1 MIEAVESVWPQ
12 HFFSIVSR
20 VWANDNVD
28 HFTRATQKEVFEL
41 VESAIRH
48 YLTEQ
53 QVPHYL
59 EGLDEWHIH
68 VAQHWSA
75 ARVEAHY
82 QIFNTSREIQSLDPS
97 CDTFVHLHGQI
108 LCSPEEAHTKLKL
121 YAHGSPAALPHDHAY
136 PVLHSSRSVVIL
148 YADPYSRSFASFHGQ
163 LMRLAEQL
171 PLTYVLRWRP
181 SVAAVEPRAYMPYI
195 SGFGTSLH
203 LKKVDYLVLD
213 DREVDVEQTTDDESQ
228 ALDPLHELR
237 AGILDQLSLPSSSRL
252 RTSVQEA
259 VQTQANLSTT
269 EFLYLG
275 QATAKLIL
283 ESKDPLSTLIALAS
297 DFPVYATALSQ
308 FAATLSESDPIFA
321 QLNDQST
328 MFVQPGYSQL
338 WINGMAVSEEE
349 LDLQVFMERIQ
360 QERRLQSYFSAPEL
374 GISPDSVETILTS
387 PSISKAFG
395 MHKSSVLFYDVSDI
409 REARRTS
416 TGTHVIAWI
425 NDLEDGTY
433 SGYPETI
440 ELMAEYR
447 WSSFP
452 LVARN
457 LFQLVVH
464 IDLGDPEVLLFMN
477 KVLDRSL
484 SAHAFRWGVVPL
496 LVDEESE
503 TLAQVLWHATEN
515 MRPHEVSHLFKR
527 LAQSPLNEKGRVDAT
542 RSRQILEQMIS
553 DGIKKE
559 DDLLMSFIK
568 ENRTTPGSRLRLIR
582 TRDYLERLYSV
593 PRPDAYGMA
602 YLNGQ
607 PVSLNDNLYFDL
619 SHAVTYQ
626 LRLASH
632 EIYSGRLD
640 EDNLYESFYYTL
652 RGTRGSRSMLVTMLE
667 ETRMSLRPNKFVNMP
682 QVFQCLGEFE
692 QPLRHFVYASDDSLV
707 SIRLVG
713 DLDSQAMITQMAA
726 ALDAM
731 RPEVEPFRL
740 SFLHTGPEDGFVAR
754 WILSVMH
761 SGTLSSI
768 SPQELS
774 AALKSTDRE
783 AALSRLSS
791 EHETAP
797 KELSWQPIASAF
809 ILASQMDLETGI
821 TMLMNG
827 HILSDVTGFRT
838 RDLEEALAWER
849 AEHVDALLEAVDVPE
864 GPPDVR
870 SQVVEF
876 GVSVVGTAFT
886 DALDKGGALKASQDR
901 LPVALAME
909 ARAGLT
915 FSHGHPSSS
924 IHVTAVLDPLD
935 SKTSHIASLLR
946 MLASMA
952 GVRFT
957 VMMNPHLRVT
967 SLPLQ
972 KFTRFDMR
980 VTPEFDA
987 NGDEVAP
994 VTVFQDVPATSVL
1007 TMQLHAPR
1015 TLVTMAEEA
1024 LYDLDNLRLADVNGV
1039 MHAIYSVNSVLIEGH
1054 TRAEQEPT
1062 PRGLQLTLSTD
1073 DDSISLDTIVM
1084 ETLGYFQFRSQP
1096 GRWKLSIR
1104 TGKSAELY
1112 EMETVG
1118 AWGWQS
1124 PSVHVTGPD
1133 VVLDQLSGLL
1143 IFPMVRKRNGKE
1155 RESLVADVAETG
1167 QKDLVDHVK
1176 SKMRGFVSLLGGRKN
1191 PHADVNIFTIASGHL
1206 YERMTYIMILSVL
1219 RHTKSTVKFWFIENF
1234 LSPSFKAF
1242 IPHLANK
1249 YGFSY
1254 ELITFAW
1261 PHWLREQTEKQRT
1274 IWAYKILFLDV
1285 LFPLD
1290 LDRVIFVDADQIV
1303 RTDLKVLND
1312 MDLHGAPYGY
1322 PPMGDDSED
1331 MDGYRFWKKGYWK
1344 TFLRGK
1350 TYHISALYVVDL
1362 NRFRYVGAGDILR
1375 RHYQQLTADKN
1386 SLANLDQDLPNHR
1399 KCL

>member
-1 MIEAVESVWPQ
+1 MWWGVVPGFLVWAALYSLYSVRAEYDVYVNLRHHWHNYSDGALHAAPLLEMIEAVESVWPQ
-12 HFFSIVSR
+12 HFFPIVSR
-20 VWANDNVD
+20 VWSNDNLD
-28 HFTRATQKEVFEL
+28 HLTRASQKEVFEW

-53 QVPHYL
+53 QVPHHQ
-59 EGLDEWHIH
+59 EGLDEWRIN

-97 CDTFVHLHGQI
+97 CDTFVHLSGQI

-121 YAHGSPAALPHDHAY
+121 HAHGSPTALPHDHAY

-148 YADPYSRSFASFHGQ
+148 YADPYSRSFTSFHER
-163 LMRLAEQL
+163 LMRLAEEL

-181 SVAAVEPRAYMPYI
+181 SVATVEPRAYMPYI
-195 SGFGTSLH
+195 SGFGTTLH

-237 AGILDQLSLPSSSRL
+237 SGLLDQLSLPLSSRL

-283 ESKDPLSTLIALAS
+283 ESKDPLSTLMAVAS

-308 FAATLSESDPIFA
+308 YAATLSESDPIYA

-328 MFVQPGYSQL
+328 IFVEPGYSQL
-338 WINGMAVSEEE
+338 WINGMTVSEEE
-349 LDLQVFMERIQ
+349 LDLQLFMERIQ
-360 QERRLQSYFSAPEL
+360 YERRLQTYFSAPEL
-374 GISPDSVETILTS
+374 GISPDGVEMILTS
-387 PSISKAFG
+387 PSITKAFG
-395 MHKSSVLFYDVSDI
+395 VHKSSILFYDVSDTK
-409 REARRTS
+409 EAGRA
-416 TGTHVIAWI
+416 TGTPVIAWI

-440 ELMAEYR
+440 ELMVEYR
-447 WSSFP
+447 WFGSFP

-477 KVLDRSL
+477 KILDRSL

-515 MRPHEVSHLFKR
+515 LRPHEVSRLFKR
-527 LAQSPLNEKGRVDAT
+527 LAQSPLNEAGRVDAT

-553 DGIKKE
+553 DEIKKE
-559 DDLLMSFIK
+559 DDLLMSFVR
-568 ENRTTPGSRLRLIR
+568 ENRTTPGSRLRLMR
-582 TRDYLERLYSV
+582 TRDYFERLYPV
-593 PRPDAYGMA
+593 PRPDTFGMA

-607 PVSLNDNLYFDL
+607 PVSLNENLYHEL
-619 SHAVTYQ
+619 LQAVNYQ
-626 LRLASH
+626 LRLASY

-640 EDNLYESFYYTL
+640 EDHLYESFYYTL
-652 RGTRGSRSMLVTMLE
+652 RGTRASRSMLVTMLE
-667 ETRMSLRPNKFVNMP
+667 EARMSLRPNKFVNMP
-682 QVFQCLGEFE
+682 QVFQRLGNFE

-731 RPEVEPFRL
+731 RPGVESFRL
-740 SFLHTGPEDGFVAR
+740 SFIHTGSEDGFVAR
-754 WILSVMH
+754 WLLSVMH
-761 SGTLSSI
+761 AGTLSSI

-774 AALKSTDRE
+774 AALKSADRE

-791 EHETAP
+791 EHETVP

-809 ILASQMDLETGI
+809 LLFSQMDHEAGI
-821 TMLMNG
+821 TMLING
-827 HILSDVTGFRT
+827 HILSDVSGFRT

-849 AEHVDALLEAVDVPE
+849 AEHVDALLEAVNVPE

-876 GVSVVGTAFT
+876 GVSVVGMAFT
-886 DALDKGGALKASQDR
+886 EALDKGGALKPSQDR
-901 LPVALAME
+901 LPVALAMQ

-924 IHVTAVLDPLD
+924 IHVTAVLNPLD
-935 SKTSHIASLLR
+935 SKASHIASLLH

-952 GVRFT
+952 GVRLT

-972 KFTRFDMR
+972 KFTRYDMR

-994 VTVFQDVPATSVL
+994 VTVFQDLPATSVL

-1039 MHAIYSVNSVLIEGH
+1039 MRAVYSVNSVLIEGH

-1073 DDSISLDTIVM
+1073 DDSITLDTIVM

-1104 TGKSAELY
+1104 TGRSAELY

-1124 PSVHVTGPD
+1124 PSVHITGPD

-1143 IFPMVRKRNGKE
+1143 IFPVVRKRIGKE
-1155 RESLVADVAETG
+1155 RESLVADVTETG
-1167 QKDLVDHVK
+1167 RKDLVNHVK
-1176 SKMRGFVSLLGGRKN
+1176 SNMREFVSLLRGRKN

-1206 YERMTYIMILSVL
+1206 YERMTYIMIL
-1219 RHTKSTVKFWFIENF
+1219 R
-1234 LSPSFKAF
+1234 
-1242 IPHLANK
+1242 
-1249 YGFSY
+1249 
-1254 ELITFAW
+1254 
-1261 PHWLREQTEKQRT
+1261 
-1274 IWAYKILFLDV
+1274 
-1285 LFPLD
+1285 
-1290 LDRVIFVDADQIV
+1290 
-1303 RTDLKVLND
+1303 
-1312 MDLHGAPYGY
+1312 
-1322 PPMGDDSED
+1322 
-1331 MDGYRFWKKGYWK
+1331 
-1344 TFLRGK
+1344 
-1350 TYHISALYVVDL
+1350 
-1362 NRFRYVGAGDILR
+1362 
-1375 RHYQQLTADKN
+1375 
-1386 SLANLDQDLPNHR
+1386 
-1399 KCL
+1399 